1 MAIAETAIVKYFQH
15 VNMRYKTFD
24 SEMKQKLLT
33 KRIESEPSNLL
44 APWLN

>member
-1 MAIAETAIVKYFQH
+1 MAIAETAIVKYFQL

-24 SEMKQKLLT
+24 SEMKQKLLST
-33 KRIESEPSNLL
+33 RFESEPSNLL

>member
-33 KRIESEPSNLL
+33 KRFESEPSNLL
-44 APWLN
+44 APWFN

>member
-33 KRIESEPSNLL
+33 KMARFYKCGLL
-44 APWLN
+44 

>member
-24 SEMKQKLLT
+24 SEMKNYLLRGL
-33 KRIESEPSNLL
+33 KVNQAIC
-44 APWLN
+44 

>member
-24 SEMKQKLLT
+24 SEMKQNYLLRGL
-33 KRIESEPSNLL
+33 KVNQAIC
-44 APWLN
+44 